1 LWSRKRKFAVLYNLG
16 KDRRLRVIHVDLLEQ
31 FLLRFGLQIPDN
43 GLGRPTT
50 ITQLWLRAGE
60 ACGECDMNE
69 VLDGLYNLDSRHAEL
84 YKFVPVTAGF
94 QQVSFERARS
104 APNWADFFTTGD
116 FRIKVLPAGR
126 KRMQELSEL
135 NLAKQNSPTVVD
147 DRKLLDRKFAELAIE
162 EARQSISED
171 GRPHPKVGAVVVKD
185 GRVLSKAHRGEKE
198 KSHAEY
204 IALEDKL
211 SDDLV
216 AGSTVYTT
224 LEPCTTRTH
233 PKIPC
238 AQRLIDRRVGC
249 VVIGMFD
256 PNPAIW
262 GKGWRRL
269 RDAGIETRV
278 FDDDLIRI
286 CEEMNR
292 EFIRVHK
299 ENSTDAATGSA
310 KAQNGT
316 VARVA
321 LSQTNDDLSPK
332 EIELLWNAAKDTCRD
347 ILHTR
352 TFEGESIRINGRQF
366 LENVDARTGA
376 DWVAAF
382 RRLQDRGFIEP
393 LRDGGDFFQVTGDG
407 YGAADE
413 LDGFVRWDAKS
424 IVLRARYMNSPDDEV
439 TLSCKGIIAV
449 PPRYF
454 EDQVGADRAVQ
465 RSLKE
470 PRTLLV
476 EGIDSKPAL
485 AWNPTE
491 VEFLDSGSGQS
502 QSFLVTGMEFTRP
515 GSLKLPIV
523 A

>member
-1 LWSRKRKFAVLYNLG
+1 M
-16 KDRRLRVIHVDLLEQ
+16 IHVDLLEQ
-31 FLLRFGLQIPDN
+31 FLLRFGLQITDN

-50 ITQLWLRAGE
+50 ITQLWLGARE
-60 ACGECDMNE
+60 ACGECDMDE
-69 VLDGLYNLDSRHAEL
+69 VLDALYNLDPKHADL
-84 YKFVPVTAGF
+84 YKFVPANGGF
-94 QQVSFERARS
+94 QPVSFERARS
-104 APNWADFFTTGD
+104 APNWADFFTRGD

-126 KRMQELSEL
+126 KRLQELSEV
-135 NLAKQNSPTVVD
+135 NLRKQSSPTPVD
-147 DRKLLDRKFAELAIE
+147 EKKLLDRRFAELAIE

-171 GRPHPKVGAVVVKD
+171 DRPHPKVGAVVVKD

-211 SDDLV
+211 PDDLV

-262 GKGWRRL
+262 GMGWQRL

-292 EFIRVHK
+292 EFIRVHR
-299 ENSTDAATGSA
+299 ENSMDASTVSA
-310 KAQNGT
+310 REHSGNG
-316 VARVA
+316 ARVA
-321 LSQTNDDLSPK
+321 FSPTNDDLNPK
-332 EIELLWNAAKDTCRD
+332 EIELLWNGAKDPAGEV
-347 ILHTR
+347 LHTR
-352 TFEGESIRINGRQF
+352 TLDGESIRTNGRQF

-376 DWVAAF
+376 EWVAAF
-382 RRLQDRGFIEP
+382 RSLHDEGLIEP
-393 LRDGGDFFQVTGDG
+393 LSYGSDFFQVTGDG
-407 YGAADE
+407 YRAADE
-413 LDGFVRWDAKS
+413 LEGFARWGAKS
-424 IVLRARYMNSPDDEV
+424 VVLRARYLNAPDDEA
-439 TLSCKGIIAV
+439 TLTCKGIVAI

-454 EDQVGADRAVQ
+454 EDQIGADRSAQ

-476 EGIDSKPAL
+476 EGIGSQRTL
-485 AWNPTE
+485 AWSPTE
-491 VEFLDSGSGQS
+491 VEFLDSASGQS
-502 QSFLVTGMEFTRP
+502 QKFQIRGME
-515 GSLKLPIV
+515 
-523 A
+523 